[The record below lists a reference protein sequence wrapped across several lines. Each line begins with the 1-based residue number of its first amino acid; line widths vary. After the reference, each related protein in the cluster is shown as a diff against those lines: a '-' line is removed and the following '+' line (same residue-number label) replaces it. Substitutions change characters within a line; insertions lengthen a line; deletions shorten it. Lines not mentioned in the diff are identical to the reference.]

1 MENIQEILIKF
12 NKEEFDNAI
21 DKAFEN
27 KKKDIEL
34 DGFRKGKVPKDIYY
48 KRRGKE
54 ALYMDA
60 VDILAPMAYDRLYE
74 ENKDLKPIIAPKIDL
89 RALSDNEVVFAFTIT
104 TMPEVNIEKYTGL
117 DVKQEEVKVTD
128 EEISNGIYHLQRQYA
143 ELVSKDGEVDLE
155 NVVIIDFEG
164 FIDGTPFEG
173 GKAENYELTI
183 GSNTFIPGF
192 EAQLL
197 EMKKDE
203 EKEINV
209 TFPEDY
215 HVKDLRG
222 KDAVFKVKVNE
233 IKERVLR
240 ELDEDFFEDLAI
252 EGVNSKETLE
262 KEIEENIRV
271 NKERDAEN
279 KYFEE
284 LLEKIRENTT
294 VEIPEEL
301 LERQTEK
308 LFEDFEN
315 RIKMQ
320 GATLEL
326 LYEVTE
332 TSKEQLEE
340 ELRQEAKV
348 RILNSFILEEI
359 VKKENLKATD
369 EEIDAEYEKLQEQ
382 YNMTREELEKEIEDK
397 EMFILEIETKKALNF
412 LKENN

>member
-60 VDILAPMAYDRLYE
+60 VDILVPDAYDRLYE

-104 TMPEVNIEKYTGL
+104 TMPKVNIEKYTGL

-128 EEISNGIYHLQRQYA
+128 EEIRNGIYHLQRQYA

-301 LERQTEK
+301 IERQKEK

-369 EEIDAEYEKLQEQ
+369 EEIEAEYEKLQEQ